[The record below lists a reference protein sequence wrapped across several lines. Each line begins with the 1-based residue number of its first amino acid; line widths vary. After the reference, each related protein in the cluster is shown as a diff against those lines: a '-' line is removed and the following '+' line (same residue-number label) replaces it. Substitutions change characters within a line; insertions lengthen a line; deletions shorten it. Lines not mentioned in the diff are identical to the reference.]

1 MFDRMAALGLEF
13 MGPQHPHG
21 RQADPRPE
29 GLPADTGNV
38 PTFYP
43 PGKSPATAPNQLDYV
58 FASHGLHNTVKVR
71 ALNEVEEWGSSDHCR
86 LLIEMDRG

>member
-1 MFDRMAALGLEF
+1 MCSAVFRSPA
-13 MGPQHPHG
+13 PHG

-43 PGKSPATAPNQLDYV
+43 PGKSPATALHQLDYV
-58 FASHGLHNTVKVR
+58 FASHGFHDTVKVR
-71 ALNEVEEWGSSDHCR
+71 ALNDVEEWGSSDHCR
-86 LLIEMDRG
+86 LLIEIDLS